1 MKQDECAF
9 HISFTAGRPQ
19 SYQRMAGAAMMIGKK
34 PTVVLS
40 HPAVKARAA
49 SSGTFA
55 LTGSLNTARYDHTA
69 TLLQNGQVLV
79 TGGVDINGNSLSSAE
94 LYNPATGK

>member
-1 MKQDECAF
+1 MIRTRTLNHARPLLLSGLL
-9 HISFTAGRPQ
+9 IAGL
-19 SYQRMAGAAMMIGKK
+19 
-34 PTVVLS
+34 LS

-79 TGGVDINGNSLSSAE
+79 TGGVDINGNPLSSAVCRRYVFANGFTCGT
-94 LYNPATGK
+94 L